1 MGKGRVVENRLN
13 GNKCSMENQYK
24 GERNKREETGVKR
37 KVAGGEGNHGYIPE
51 PGGDVGEGPGFD
63 TEV

>member
-1 MGKGRVVENRLN
+1 MGRGRVVENRLN
-13 GNKCSMENQYK
+13 GHKCSMENQDK

-37 KVAGGEGNHGYIPE
+37 KVAGGEGNHGYISE
-51 PGGDVGEGPGFD
+51 SGGDVGEGSGFD

>member
-13 GNKCSMENQYK
+13 GHKCSMENQDK

-37 KVAGGEGNHGYIPE
+37 TVAGGEANHGYIPE

>member
-13 GNKCSMENQYK
+13 GHKCSMENQDK

-51 PGGDVGEGPGFD
+51 PGGDVGEGPRFD

>member
-13 GNKCSMENQYK
+13 GHKCSMENQDK

-37 KVAGGEGNHGYIPE
+37 KVAGGE
-51 PGGDVGEGPGFD
+51 
-63 TEV
+63 

>member
-13 GNKCSMENQYK
+13 GHKCSMENQDK

-37 KVAGGEGNHGYIPE
+37 KVAGGEGNHGYISE
-51 PGGDVGEGPGFD
+51 PGGDIGEGPGFD

>member
-13 GNKCSMENQYK
+13 GHKCSMENQDK

-37 KVAGGEGNHGYIPE
+37 KVAGGEKNYGYIPE

>member
-13 GNKCSMENQYK
+13 GHKCSMENQDK
-24 GERNKREETGVKR
+24 GERNKREETEVMR
-37 KVAGGEGNHGYIPE
+37 KVAGGEGNHEYIPKPE
-51 PGGDVGEGPGFD
+51 GDVGEGSGFD